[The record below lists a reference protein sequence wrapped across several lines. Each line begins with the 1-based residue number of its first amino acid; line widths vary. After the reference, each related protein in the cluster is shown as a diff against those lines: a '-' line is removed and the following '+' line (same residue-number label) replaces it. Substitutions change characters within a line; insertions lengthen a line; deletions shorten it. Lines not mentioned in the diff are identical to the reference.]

1 MGFARPSASERG
13 LRPAA
18 LRTKRALVSTVRVRR
33 ATAANRRPMARADP
47 KGSAEAAIRHLFRY
61 LGNAEELRRNP
72 LASSLFDDASRTDQ
86 DDAVAIERLR
96 WFIAEAAARFAM
108 SACNAGSLAR
118 ERRARQERM
127 VIRCGL
133 EGASSKQVAAEFG
146 LSKSRFYRE
155 YGEVCTEIARAL
167 QARAAAANAVRLIFD
182 RAAFQLERAGAQAEA
197 GDYDSALRTYD
208 GLLRSGPVSK
218 LRVEAICRQV
228 ELELERGNYAA
239 ARRALDDAVEI
250 TATANGQLTDAKVAA
265 SKARLA
271 LLHSK
276 LAWATADFGPAAKLL
291 EAAQRSLKPFLG
303 RPNEATTLSLI
314 DTLLERGDRE
324 RHYGDFR
331 AAMACVQQV
340 RALART
346 STILSP
352 QRQVDTTLL
361 EAQLTRDTAGLGGT
375 YTPARYAA
383 LLNSALDTA
392 KAVRSLRRMIEVE
405 VEFTDPFFHANR
417 TTSALDTA
425 QLLISKARQFGN
437 TRLLAYVA
445 LYMADWLG
453 TTSSWAAVPVVLRDA
468 LGIETE
474 GSGAWTHMA
483 LLLSIYYSKV
493 GELTQA
499 RYWAER
505 AFKAA
510 QRSGN
515 ERHAAGAL
523 RCLAA
528 AASRQRDRDAAAEY
542 ICAALPIAERTASA
556 EARILTYR
564 VAQAVTGER
573 RYGRAADELSRA
585 IAAG

>member
-1 MGFARPSASERG
+1 
-13 LRPAA
+13 
-18 LRTKRALVSTVRVRR
+18 
-33 ATAANRRPMARADP
+33 MARADP
-47 KGSAEAAIRHLFRY
+47 KSSAEAAIRHLFRY

-72 LASSLFDDASRTDQ
+72 LASSLFDGAYRTER

-96 WFIAEAAARFAM
+96 WFITEAAARFAA
-108 SACNAGSLAR
+108 SACNAGVLAR

-133 EGASSKQVAAEFG
+133 EGASPKQVAAEFG
-146 LSKSRFYRE
+146 LSKSRFYRD

-167 QARAAAANAVRLIFD
+167 QVRAVAANSLRLIFD

-197 GDYDSALRTYD
+197 GDYDAALQTYD
-208 GLLRSGPVSK
+208 ELLCSGPMPR
-218 LRVEAICRQV
+218 LRVETICRQV

-239 ARRALDDAVEI
+239 ARRALDVAVEA
-250 TATANGQLTDAKVAA
+250 TAGANGQLASPMVAA

-276 LAWATADFGPAAKLL
+276 LAWATADFPHATKSL
-291 EAAQRSLKPFLG
+291 EAAQRYLKPFLA

-314 DTLLERGDRE
+314 ETLLERGNRE

-340 RALART
+340 RGLART
-346 STILSP
+346 SANLSP
-352 QRQVDTTLL
+352 QSQVDTTLL
-361 EAQLTRDTAGLGGT
+361 EAQLTREAAGLGGA

-383 LLNSALDTA
+383 LLNGALESA

-417 TTSALDTA
+417 PTSALDTA
-425 QLLISKARQFGN
+425 YLFMSKARQFGN
-437 TRLLAYVA
+437 PRLLAYVA

-453 TTSSWAAVPVVLRDA
+453 TTSSWAAVPVVLHDA

-483 LLLSIYYSKV
+483 LLLSIYHSKM
-493 GELTQA
+493 GQLTLS
-499 RYWAER
+499 RDWAER
-505 AFKAA
+505 AWNAA

-528 AASRQRDRDAAAEY
+528 AAFRRRDRAAAAEY
-542 ICAALPIAERTASA
+542 IRAALPIAERTASA

-564 VAQAVTGER
+564 VAEAVTGDR
-573 RYGRAADELSRA
+573 HYRRAADELSRA
-585 IAAG
+585 VAAG